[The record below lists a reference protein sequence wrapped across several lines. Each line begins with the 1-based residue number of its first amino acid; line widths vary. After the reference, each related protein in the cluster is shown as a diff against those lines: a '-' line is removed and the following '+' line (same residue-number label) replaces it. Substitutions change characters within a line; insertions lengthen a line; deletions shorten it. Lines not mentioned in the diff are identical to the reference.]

1 MAKTRNFGLDL
12 LRAIAITLVVISHCT
27 YLFVQESP
35 NAVVLF
41 IRTMGAVGVDLFFVL
56 SGFLIGGLL
65 LKEIDQNRTQ
75 FPHLI
80 TFWKRRW
87 LRTLPNYFLI
97 LLINIFL
104 YWIFSK
110 KLPETIGSYF
120 LFLQNFMG
128 PHPEFFKEAWS
139 LSIEEYAYLMLPF
152 LIFFCF
158 LFVKHRQHKL
168 FLWVTLAVIMVLLI
182 LKIDFYYHAEVN
194 AYKDWSAKFRRTL
207 IYRLDAIYIGFVL
220 VYLMRRFAG
229 EIKRIKY
236 VLFSS
241 GVLLFLGVHFLM
253 YWLQLSPQ
261 SDLAFFVFIY
271 LSTITLSCA
280 LVFPWAVGLEH
291 SKSFGRLIYFIS
303 TRSYAI
309 YLINFSVVL
318 LSFYHY
324 FSSQLFLLD
333 GIYKWGICLLYLL
346 VTISLSNLIY
356 SYFEKPI
363 LKYRDRITL

>member
-27 YLFVQESP
+27 YLFVQESSD
-35 NAVVLF
+35 AVIQI

-75 FPHLI
+75 FPHVI

-104 YWIFSK
+104 YWIFSNNI
-110 KLPETIGSYF
+110 PESIGSYF
-120 LFLQNFMG
+120 VFLQNFMG

-139 LSIEEYAYLMLPF
+139 LSVEEYAYLLLPF
-152 LIFFCF
+152 LMFGGFSFI
-158 LFVKHRQHKL
+158 KHGQQKL
-168 FLWVTLAVIMVLLI
+168 FLWMTLAVIIALFI
-182 LKIDFYYHAEVN
+182 LKIEFYNHAEIVTY
-194 AYKDWSAKFRRTL
+194 ADWSAKFRRTV

-220 VYLMRRFAG
+220 VYLMHRFAFQ
-229 EIKRIKY
+229 IKRIKY
-236 VLFSS
+236 VLS
-241 GVLLFLGVHFLM
+241 GIGVILFIAVHFLI
-253 YWLQLSPQ
+253 YWLQLSPPNN
-261 SDLAFFVFIY
+261 LAFFVFIY
-271 LSTITLSCA
+271 LLVISLSCA
-280 LVFPWAVGLEH
+280 LVFPFAVALQHPKYIG
-291 SKSFGRLIYFIS
+291 KIVYFIS

-318 LSFYHY
+318 LTIRHY
-324 FSSQLFLLD
+324 FSSGLFSLD
-333 GIYKWGICLLYLL
+333 AIYKWGICLFYLV
-346 VTISLSNLIY
+346 VTLSLSNLVY
-356 SYFEKPI
+356 TYFEKPI
-363 LKYRDRITL
+363 LKYRDRITQ